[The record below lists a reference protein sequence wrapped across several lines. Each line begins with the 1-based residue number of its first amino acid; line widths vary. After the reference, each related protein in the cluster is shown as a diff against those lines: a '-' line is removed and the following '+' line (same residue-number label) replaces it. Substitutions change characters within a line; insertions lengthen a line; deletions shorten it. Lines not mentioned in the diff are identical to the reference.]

1 MGGPGMSE
9 QLSFLSNE
17 ELKKCVNK
25 KGYVVPESSYNH
37 LWINTENI
45 NFVVLYRV

>member
-1 MGGPGMSE
+1 MKIIVYLFIGVLMGGAGMSE

-37 LWINTENI
+37 L
-45 NFVVLYRV
+45 